1 MGQKPNIC
9 VVGSA
14 NVDLIAR
21 APKMPAP
28 GETLIGSEFHMG
40 FGGKGSNQAVI
51 AARLGADVTM
61 VTKLGKDIFGD
72 NTLENYKE
80 NGIDTRFVYFDDKLF
95 SGVAPLFVDVNTG
108 QNSIVVCPGANMGLS
123 PEDVQKAESAI
134 QDADLLV
141 CQLEIPVESTL
152 EAFRLAK
159 KTKVPTILNPAPA
172 AQLPAE
178 LLDLTDIIIPNET
191 EAQILTGLAVDTPE
205 SAFEAAKKL
214 QEKGPQTVIVTLG
227 KMGAVYLTGDQQDFI
242 AAEQV
247 HAVDTTGAGDAFV
260 GCLAFQLARK
270 KSLAVA
276 LQSACAV
283 ATRSVL
289 KIGTQTSFP
298 YYEDVKDLVD

>member
-1 MGQKPNIC
+1 M
-9 VVGSA
+9 
-14 NVDLIAR
+14 
-21 APKMPAP
+21 
-28 GETLIGSEFHMG
+28 
-40 FGGKGSNQAVI
+40 
-51 AARLGADVTM
+51 
-61 VTKLGKDIFGD
+61 
-72 NTLENYKE
+72 
-80 NGIDTRFVYFDDKLF
+80 
-95 SGVAPLFVDVNTG
+95 
-108 QNSIVVCPGANMGLS
+108 
-123 PEDVQKAESAI
+123 
-134 QDADLLV
+134 
-141 CQLEIPVESTL
+141 
-152 EAFRLAK
+152 
-159 KTKVPTILNPAPA
+159 PTILNPAPA